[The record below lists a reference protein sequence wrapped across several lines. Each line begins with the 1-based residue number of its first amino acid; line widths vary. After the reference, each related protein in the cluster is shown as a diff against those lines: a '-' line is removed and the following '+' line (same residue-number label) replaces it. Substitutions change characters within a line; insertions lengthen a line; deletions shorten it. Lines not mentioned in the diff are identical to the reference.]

1 MSASQATLRQL
12 LSAGVHIGHKTSA
25 WNPKMRPYIYGER
38 NGMHIV
44 DLQQSAVCLQRALEV
59 FRAAGRAGLRQL
71 WLGPK
76 DPFLESIVRT
86 RARQAGAFT
95 LSGRWVGGT
104 LTNPVASRQI
114 LRLGGHLPDLI
125 FCVDA
130 HRHRTALREAR
141 IVDIPS
147 IAVIDTDCDP
157 DWATYIVPGNDES
170 ARAIDLYCALAVQAT
185 LDGLRER
192 IGKVPDAD
200 ATVSADRPARDHD
213 AGVLQNDVKLHE

>member
-1 MSASQATLRQL
+1 MAASSATLRQL
-12 LSAGVHIGHKTSA
+12 MAAGVHFGHRTTV
-25 WNPKMRPYIYGER
+25 WNPKMRSYVFGKR
-38 NGMHIV
+38 NGMHVI
-44 DLQQSAVCLQRALEV
+44 DLQQTATCLRRALEV
-59 FRAAGRAGLRQL
+59 FQAAGRAGLRQL

-76 DPFLESIVRT
+76 DPLLENIVRM

-95 LSGRWVGGT
+95 LLGRWVGGT
-104 LTNPVASRQI
+104 LTNPVESRQI
-114 LRLGGHLPDLI
+114 RRLGGQLPDLL

-130 HRHRTALREAR
+130 HRHRTALKEAR
-141 IVDIPS
+141 IVDIPT

-192 IGKVPDAD
+192 VGNLPKDTID
-200 ATVSADRPARDHD
+200 PA
-213 AGVLQNDVKLHE
+213 ESS

>member
-1 MSASQATLRQL
+1 M
-12 LSAGVHIGHKTSA
+12 
-25 WNPKMRPYIYGER
+25 
-38 NGMHIV
+38 
-44 DLQQSAVCLQRALEV
+44 
-59 FRAAGRAGLRQL
+59 
-71 WLGPK
+71 
-76 DPFLESIVRT
+76 
-86 RARQAGAFT
+86 
-95 LSGRWVGGT
+95 
-104 LTNPVASRQI
+104 
-114 LRLGGHLPDLI
+114 
-125 FCVDA
+125 
-130 HRHRTALREAR
+130 
-141 IVDIPS
+141 DIPS